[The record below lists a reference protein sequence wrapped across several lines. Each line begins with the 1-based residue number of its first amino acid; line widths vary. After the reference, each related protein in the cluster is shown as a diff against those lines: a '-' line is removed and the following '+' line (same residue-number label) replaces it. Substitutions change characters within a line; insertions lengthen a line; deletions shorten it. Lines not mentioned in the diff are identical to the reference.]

1 MANFLEALTGATTL
15 LGGLAQILNQ
25 GAERTRKQDLLDAQL
40 LAQLKD
46 YEFVP
51 ADTAQPASFWQRL
64 GGAQYEPQGTMP
76 VITIGGKPMTLRPRQ
91 TLFDFLQSSFGPQKT
106 AEASQP
112 VGQQSA
118 ETATIP
124 QAPSPSLVRTTP
136 SSQTATL
143 PTQATIPA
151 LPGEGAQGLQQRKQR
166 LTATLA
172 RVVDQGQRTR
182 ILDEISKIDDEI
194 HSLNAETASATLPQV
209 AGLPSGAPAGGY
221 LGPQRTSAGQVATV
235 KPQSVHGYEVRQT
248 LTPEEQEFFRSNPQN
263 AGMAADDGR
272 IILNPY
278 SKRTSQEMQ
287 SVAQN
292 EAVRLYMQEKDYA
305 PTFAL
310 TLEQQAMPHFATGEY
325 SKPENATERNASIVA
340 RLVAGDP
347 SAGTPTPEQ
356 QQWADR
362 IRTEIGQRTQD
373 AQAESQQRGQ
383 PASITTASSVGKTS
397 TTAPAPKTAT
407 PSPLAPI
414 QQRYAK
420 ALEQYGYQDAELLVR
435 DPAILTILS
444 KRGASVQDF
453 LTALNT
459 AQTRINLQEQRR
471 LQREDKASS
480 ATKALEDERAKA
492 SKVVQDWYKE
502 GALNDQQ
509 YQAALQMVEQAPD
522 IPGVAKVYTRFKIA
536 PVTAEERKRR
546 EQRED
551 ERLTLQKQTHDE
563 TVALRKSNAAARE
576 EDKRYRRDER
586 EQKTIQE
593 AREHITRLSLQKAN
607 LLKEKVPDALAGT
620 IAYVTGTGNAKAME
634 NLKNIMGGLQ
644 SGGDADEARKSAME
658 VLNQLQRHYIDQL
671 PVTERQI
678 LHEIVGTPLVPA
690 TVPVKRV
697 K

>member
-64 GGAQYEPQGTMP
+64 GGAQYKPQGTMP

-166 LTATLA
+166 LTATMA

-182 ILDEISKIDDEI
+182 ILDEISKIDDEMTA
-194 HSLNAETASATLPQV
+194 LNAETTSVILPQV
-209 AGLPSGAPAGGY
+209 ASLPSGAPSQA
-221 LGPQRTSAGQVATV
+221 PST
-235 KPQSVHGYEVRQT
+235 
-248 LTPEEQEFFRSNPQN
+248 TPSP
-263 AGMAADDGR
+263 
-272 IILNPY
+272 P
-278 SKRTSQEMQ
+278 
-287 SVAQN
+287 
-292 EAVRLYMQEKDYA
+292 
-305 PTFAL
+305 
-310 TLEQQAMPHFATGEY
+310 
-325 SKPENATERNASIVA
+325 
-340 RLVAGDP
+340 
-347 SAGTPTPEQ
+347 
-356 QQWADR
+356 
-362 IRTEIGQRTQD
+362 IG
-373 AQAESQQRGQ
+373 S
-383 PASITTASSVGKTS
+383 PS
-397 TTAPAPKTAT
+397 TTAPAPKTTA
-407 PSPLAPI
+407 PSPLTPI

-420 ALEQYGYQDAELLVR
+420 ALEQYGYQDAGVLVR
-435 DPAILTILS
+435 DPAILTILQ

-471 LQREDKASS
+471 LQRQDKEA
-480 ATKALEDERAKA
+480 AGTKALEDERAKA
-492 SKVVQDWYKE
+492 SKIVQDWYKE

-509 YQAALQMVEQAPD
+509 YQTALQMVEQAPD
-522 IPGVAKVYTRFKIA
+522 IPGVSRVYTRFKIA

-546 EQRED
+546 ERMED
-551 ERLTLQKQTHDE
+551 ERLTLQKQTHNE
-563 TVALRKSNAAARE
+563 TVAVRKSNAAARE
-576 EDKRYRRDER
+576 EDKQYRREER

-634 NLKNIMGGLQ
+634 NLKNIMGSLQ

-690 TVPVKRV
+690 TAPVKRV